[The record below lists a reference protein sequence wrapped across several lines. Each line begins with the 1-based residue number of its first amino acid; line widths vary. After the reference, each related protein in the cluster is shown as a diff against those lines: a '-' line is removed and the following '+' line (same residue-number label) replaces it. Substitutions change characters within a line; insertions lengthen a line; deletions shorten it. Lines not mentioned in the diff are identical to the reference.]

1 MKTPELC
8 WLGLERFGYS
18 IGAEIVCKS
27 FHRDLCRK
35 NLAGDS
41 ILRRTAFR
49 VPACGR
55 KGSVAKPFRPQA
67 GTLNAVL
74 RCCKA
79 PLINSHKSFRRTNT
93 KVPMRTRPPSLD
105 CNPGRY
111 R

>member
-18 IGAEIVCKS
+18 IGAESACKS
-27 FHRDLCRK
+27 FHQDLCRQK
-35 NLAGDS
+35 LAGDS

-49 VPACGR
+49 VPACGPEGAVG
-55 KGSVAKPFRPQA
+55 KAFRPQA
-67 GTLNAVL
+67 GYLNAL
-74 RCCKA
+74 LLCCKA
-79 PLINSHKSFRRTNT
+79 PLIYYHKSFRRTNT